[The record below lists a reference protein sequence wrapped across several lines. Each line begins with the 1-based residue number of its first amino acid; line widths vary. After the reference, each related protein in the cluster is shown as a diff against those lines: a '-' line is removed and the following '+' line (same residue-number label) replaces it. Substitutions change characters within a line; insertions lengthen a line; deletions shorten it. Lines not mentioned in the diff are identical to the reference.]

1 MRKNQFSLD
10 KYSGI
15 LETEKVIN
23 GNMKENYQIKSL
35 SIIKAPDIKVYA
47 KDEKMNLSGGKI
59 LVEYNGRTSEEI
71 SMNSMDVKV
80 TGFESKNIGTKQL
93 TVTYKDMKV
102 GTFSVEVKEQFN
114 KPQSISL
121 SINNKNIEN

>member
-1 MRKNQFSLD
+1 
-10 KYSGI
+10 
-15 LETEKVIN
+15 
-23 GNMKENYQIKSL
+23 MKENYQIKSL